1 MNALPENPLKKLVA
15 DGMGMMPIS
24 VNAALAW
31 SEWLL
36 ECLKTDMGDTAA
48 PASTEAVWASQKTLA
63 ARYDMSKPSF
73 TRYLASAM
81 AAGKVRFIKPHD
93 GEREGVTKYNVEDMD
108 AFMTGKRKEGKHEV

>member
-1 MNALPENPLKKLVA
+1 MKALPENPLKKLEA
-15 DGMGMMPIS
+15 EGMGMMPIS

-36 ECLKTDMGDTAA
+36 ECLKTDKREADG
-48 PASTEAVWASQKTLA
+48 PAGAGVVWASQKTLA
-63 ARYDMSKPSF
+63 ARYDMSKPNF

-93 GEREGVTKYNVEDMD
+93 GDREGVTKYNVEDMD
-108 AFMTGKRKEGKHEV
+108 AFMAGKGKEGSHEV